1 MIEQIRIKGPAS
13 FKDADETL
21 SDLSQFNYIYGSNGS
36 GKTTISRLIAEVTS
50 YPDCQIT
57 WKGGTVLEPMVYNR
71 DFVDHNFSQ
80 SAEVKGIFTLGEEDQ
95 AIIDKIAEAKAALDK
110 INNAITGL
118 NVTLGGED
126 GTGGELGR
134 LAEENADFEDKCWRI
149 KGKHDGKFQGAFSGV
164 RGTKRAFKD
173 RVLGEASSN
182 TASLKALTDLE
193 QRASTVFG
201 QSPQEEKVI
210 TSPDWRSLTDAES
223 HTILAKKI
231 IGKKDVD
238 IAALIEKLENSD
250 WVKEG
255 RGYLALS
262 EEQCPFCQQAVP
274 TGLEESL
281 NAYFDESFERD
292 MAEARQL
299 RDDYTIKTTS
309 ILAELDSLMVEAS
322 RFLDSSGLKGQVD
335 LLKGIV
341 TSNVLLLDK
350 KLKEASMVVQL
361 ETHAHAVKAI
371 KDLLG
376 NANGAI
382 TKHNAMVVNLPRE
395 KRSLTSDVWRYLL
408 DVELK
413 ADLTSHD
420 TKRTALEKGIAAM
433 RLKLDAGA
441 KAKRTKEEEIQAL
454 EKQTTSIEPTVTAIN
469 TLLASFGFES
479 FKLAKAYAALQY
491 RLVRSDDSDAKNTL
505 SEGERTFVTFLYFYH
520 LLKGSLSE
528 SGITT
533 DRVVVFDDPVSSLDS
548 DVLFI
553 VSNLIK
559 GLFDEVRAGTGRL
572 KQLFILT
579 HNVYFHKEL
588 TYNPNRVKD
597 AAMNEETF
605 WIVRK
610 VNSTSKIVKYSS
622 NPIKTSYELLW
633 AEARNPSGSNL
644 HVQNTLRRIIENY
657 FKILGGIDPDKIC
670 NLFTGADKLTCRSL
684 FSWVNDGSHF
694 AHDDLYV
701 SIDDS
706 GVARYLDV
714 FKRVFI
720 QSGNEAHYNMM
731 MGANTVS
738 TTPAPTSEGAM
749 A

>member
-36 GKTTISRLIAEVTS
+36 GKTTISRLIADVAS
-50 YPDCQIT
+50 YPDCHIS
-57 WKGGTVLEPMVYNR
+57 WKGGTLMEPLVYNR
-71 DFVDHNFSQ
+71 DFVERNFSQ
-80 SAEVKGIFTLGEEDQ
+80 SAEVKGIFTLGEKDQ
-95 AIIDKIAEAKAALDK
+95 AIIDKIAEAKAALGK

-126 GTGGELGR
+126 GTGGELGK
-134 LAEENADFEDKCWRI
+134 LAAENGDFEEKCWRI
-149 KGKHDGKFQGAFSGV
+149 KGKHDGKFQGAFTGV

-173 RVLGEASSN
+173 RVLIEAGSN
-182 TASLKALTDLE
+182 SATLKALADLE

-201 QSPQEEKVI
+201 QSLQAETAI
-210 TSPDWRSLTDAES
+210 TSPDWQSLIDAES
-223 HTILAKKI
+223 HAILAKKI

-255 RGYLALS
+255 RGYLAMS
-262 EEQCPFCQQAVP
+262 KEQCPFCQQAIP

-299 RDDYTIKTTS
+299 RDDYTTKTAG
-309 ILAELDSLMVEAS
+309 ILAELDNLVVEPS

-335 LLKGIV
+335 LLKGII

-361 ETHAHAVKAI
+361 ETHAHAVKVI

-382 TKHNAMVVNLPRE
+382 TKHNAMVANLPWE
-395 KRSLTSDVWRYLL
+395 KRALTSDVWRYLL
-408 DVELK
+408 DAELK
-413 ADLTSHD
+413 TDLTNHD
-420 TKRTALEKGIAAM
+420 TKRGALEKGIAAL
-433 RLKLDAGA
+433 RLKLEAGA
-441 KAKRTKEEEIQAL
+441 KAKRAKEEEIQAL
-454 EKQTTSIEPTVTAIN
+454 ERQTTSIEPTVTAIN

-479 FKLAKAYAALQY
+479 FKLAKADAALHY
-491 RLVRSDDSDAKNTL
+491 RLVRSDDSDAKDTL

-520 LLKGSLSE
+520 LLKGSLTE

-559 GLFDEVRAGTGRL
+559 GLFDEVRTGTGRL
-572 KQLFILT
+572 KQVFVLT
-579 HNVYFHKEL
+579 HNVYFHKEV
-588 TYNPNRVKD
+588 TYNPNRKD
-597 AAMNEETF
+597 VAMNEETF
-605 WIVRK
+605 WIIRK
-610 VNSTSKIVKYSS
+610 VNGSSRIEKFTS

-633 AEARNPSGSNL
+633 AEVRKPSGSNL
-644 HVQNTLRRIIENY
+644 YIQNTLRRIIENY
-657 FKILGGIDPDKIC
+657 FKILGSIDPDKIC
-670 NLFTGADKLTCRSL
+670 NMFDGPEKLICRSL
-684 FSWVNDGSHF
+684 FSWVNDGSHY

-714 FKRVFI
+714 FKKIFVD
-720 QSGNEAHYNMM
+720 SGNAAHYNMM
-731 MGANTVS
+731 LGVGSPSTSTV
-738 TTPAPTSEGAM
+738 PGPKAEVA
-749 A
+749 